1 MRIRHLKE
9 AVADQRR
16 EALFWQKQRSGLEK
30 EFAKE
35 FEAAIQ
41 AISLSPDGYI
51 RVSKKR
57 ELRRFH
63 EKRFHTQI
71 IYEYLPDEDLLRIV
85 RVYNARMNPAPFV
98 PKK

>member
-1 MRIRHLKE
+1 VQIRYLKE
-9 AVADQRR
+9 AVADARR
-16 EALFWQKQRSGLEK
+16 EALFWQKQRSGLEE

-41 AISLSPDGYI
+41 AISLAPSGYV

-57 ELRRFH
+57 ALRRFH

-71 IYEYLPDEDLLRIV
+71 IYEYLPEENLLQIV
-85 RVYNARMNPAPFV
+85 RVYNSRMNPYRFV
-98 PKK
+98 SEQ